1 MAKVKRTYNLSER
14 AVRTVRELSE
24 RYSLGR
30 SQDAVVELAV
40 DNLERRLLDAE
51 EARVW
56 AAAAENPDFR
66 REAEDL
72 EAAYR
77 SADAETWPA

>member
-1 MAKVKRTYNLSER
+1 MVARVKRTYNLSER
-14 AVRTVRELSE
+14 AVRSVRELSV
-24 RYSLGR
+24 RCDR

-40 DNLERRLLDAE
+40 EDLERRLLDAE

-56 AAAAENPDFR
+56 AAAAEDPDFR
-66 REAEDL
+66 REAEGL

>member
-1 MAKVKRTYNLSER
+1 MARVKRTYNLSER
-14 AVRTVRELSE
+14 TVRTVRELSE
-24 RYSLGR
+24 RYSLDR

-40 DNLERRLLDAE
+40 EDLERRLRDAE

-56 AAAAENPDFR
+56 GAAAEDPDFR

>member
-51 EARVW
+51 EARLW